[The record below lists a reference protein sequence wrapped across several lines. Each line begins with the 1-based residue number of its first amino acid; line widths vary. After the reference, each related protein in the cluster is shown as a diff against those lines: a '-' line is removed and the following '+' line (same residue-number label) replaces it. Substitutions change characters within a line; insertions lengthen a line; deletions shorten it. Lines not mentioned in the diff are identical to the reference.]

1 MIGLHTAVLRKNT
14 KKIAASLI
22 SNKEKLGESIR
33 DFLMRLNEAILQTE
47 DYFTNIVLA
56 TLMSDVQIMH
66 LRLPIRKHMP
76 TLLNEFIK
84 CIDKYIDQQESVV
97 VFEDPIPGGQRR
109 IPIERVRSTKEDKP
123 SKLRSDL

>member
-1 MIGLHTAVLRKNT
+1 
-14 KKIAASLI
+14 
-22 SNKEKLGESIR
+22 
-33 DFLMRLNEAILQTE
+33 MRLNEAILQTE

-76 TLLNEFIK
+76 TLLDEFIK

-97 VFEDPIPGGQRR
+97 VFDSWRAKENTNRKDKKHERR
-109 IPIERVRSTKEDKP
+109 
-123 SKLRSDL
+123 